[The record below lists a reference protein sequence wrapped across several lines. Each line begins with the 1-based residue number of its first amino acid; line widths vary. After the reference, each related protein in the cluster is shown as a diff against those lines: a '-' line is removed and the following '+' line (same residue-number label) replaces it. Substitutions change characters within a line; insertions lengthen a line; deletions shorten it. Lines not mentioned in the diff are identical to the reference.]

1 MNQSDN
7 YNQLIKK
14 LDQFIRKFYLN
25 KVIRGTLYAI
35 GLTLSLFL
43 LISLL
48 EHNFYFSPAGR
59 KGLLF
64 GFIGLSLLASW
75 FWVVQPL
82 LHFFRLGKV
91 ISHAQAAVIIGDHFQ
106 DVQDK
111 LLNILQLREQSRGQE
126 RNDLILA
133 GIDQKAEQIRLVPFK
148 SAIDLSKNRKYAR
161 YALPPLLLL
170 LILLIAAPSMIRDS
184 TYRLINN
191 SQEFERPAP
200 FSFDLINPDLTVV
213 QYENFLLEVQI
224 SGGQLPNEVF
234 VEVEGFPYRMQKLGP
249 DRFAY
254 RFNNVQKDLD
264 FRLVSDPVS
273 SREYTLNVLQKPNIL
288 DLEVN
293 LDYPAYTGRRDE
305 ILSNLGD
312 LSVPVGTRAGWVLE
326 AAFTDTVWMLF
337 SNKGQLEQTQR
348 QGRERFTYQKQ
359 LFESDLYKLFISNAK
374 LPKADSITY
383 SIAVI
388 PDRYPVIEAEEF
400 QDSSLNKVRFFAG
413 QASDDYGLKNLTFQ
427 YQRTNADGKV
437 EPLQSTK
444 LNNPTGK
451 NVAFD
456 YIFDLNELNLL
467 PGEKVT
473 YYFEIYDND
482 GINGSKAARTQLM
495 QFSMPTME
503 EYRAQSD
510 QNDEQIKKNLK
521 DALRE
526 SQNIQEEL
534 KQARDKLLQEKELD
548 WQSRKELEKL
558 MERQQQLQQQL
569 KEAQEDFQEN
579 LKNQEEFDPAD
590 PETQEKQKKLEELF
604 EEAID
609 EETLELMQ
617 KIQELLE
624 ELDKDQALEM
634 MEEMEMNDQKMELE
648 LDRLLELY
656 KKLELEQEMKEAGE
670 QLEKLAEQQE
680 NLSEQTEQTD
690 PNQEEQEQEEN
701 QSSEDPSENSQEEI
715 SSEENTEEQQNSEQQ
730 NNEQQE
736 GQERSPEEQQ
746 QENQSEPSSQEQIQQ
761 EQQEINEEFQEI
773 MEQMEQIQQKNQE
786 MESPQNLE
794 NQQEQMEQIE
804 QNLEQIQQMLQ
815 QQQNKGASQQQKK
828 TSQQMQQMAQQMQ
841 SAMQSGQ
848 MQQMTEDIDALRQL
862 LENLVKLS
870 FDQEDLIDD
879 FSETSINTPRYVELI
894 QEQFKLKDDFRL
906 VQDSL
911 QALAK
916 RVFQIESF
924 VTEKVGEIKSNLDNS
939 IDELEERRLTPASE
953 HQQRTMKNV
962 NDLALMLSETLN
974 QMQQQLASMMMS
986 MQKSQQ
992 PGQQSSQQ
1000 PGREPRDQI
1009 SEGQKKL
1016 NEQMRK
1022 ASEQMR
1028 RQREGGEGGSAKE
1041 FAEMARRQAEL
1052 RKALEE
1058 KQKQLRQSGQGD
1070 PKIQEMI
1077 DKMDKVERDLVN
1089 KKLTNELLQR
1099 QQDIL
1104 SRLLDFEKAERQKE
1118 FEEKRKSETADQ
1130 IPPTRPQ
1137 ALEEYL
1143 RKREAELQQYKT
1155 VSPSLKPYYKALVE
1169 EYFKKLSEPETR

>member
-1 MNQSDN
+1 MNKSDN

-25 KVIRGTLYAI
+25 KIIRGTLYAI

-43 LISLL
+43 LISIL
-48 EHNFYFSPAGR
+48 EYNFYFSPAGR

-75 FWVVQPL
+75 FWVLQPL
-82 LHFFRLGKV
+82 LHFFQLGKV
-91 ISHAQAAVIIGDHFQ
+91 ISRTQAAVIIGDHFQ

-111 LLNILQLREQSRGQE
+111 LLNILQLREQSRGQAGNE
-126 RNDLILA
+126 LILA

-170 LILLIAAPSMIRDS
+170 LILLIAAPSMIKDS

-191 SQEFERPAP
+191 SREFERPAP
-200 FSFDLINPDLTVV
+200 FSFDLVNPDLTVV
-213 QYENFLLEVQI
+213 QYENFPLEVQI
-224 SGGQLPNEVF
+224 SGNQLPNEVF

-249 DRFAY
+249 DRFTY
-254 RFNNVQKDLD
+254 RFNNLQKDLG

-288 DLEVN
+288 DLEVK

-305 ILSNLGD
+305 TLSNVGD
-312 LSVPVGTRAGWVLE
+312 LSAPVGTRVSWALE

-337 SNKGQLEQTQR
+337 SKKGQLEQTLR
-348 QGRERFTYQKQ
+348 QGRERFTFQKQ
-359 LFESDLYKLFISNAK
+359 LFESDLYKLFISNAR

-383 SIAVI
+383 SIAVT

-400 QDSSLNKVRFFAG
+400 QDSVMTKVRFFAG

-427 YQRTNADGKV
+427 YQRTQADGQA
-437 EPLQSTK
+437 EPLQTVE
-444 LNNPTGK
+444 LNKPAGK
-451 NVAFD
+451 NAAFD
-456 YIFDLNELNLL
+456 YVFDLDELNLL

-473 YYFEIYDND
+473 YYFEVYDND
-482 GINGSKAARTQLM
+482 AINGSKAARTQLM
-495 QFSMPTME
+495 QFSMPTLE
-503 EYRAQSD
+503 EYRAQADEND
-510 QNDEQIKKNLK
+510 QEIKKNLK

-526 SQNIQEEL
+526 SQEIQEEL
-534 KQARDKLLQEKELD
+534 KQARDQLLQEKELD

-569 KEAQEDFQEN
+569 KEAQEDFREN

-590 PETQEKQKKLEELF
+590 KETQEKQKKLEELF
-604 EEAID
+604 EEAIN

-624 ELDKDQALEM
+624 ELDKDEALQM

-656 KKLELEQEMKEAGE
+656 KKLELEQKMKQAGE
-670 QLEKLAEQQE
+670 QLEELAEEQE
-680 NLSEQTEQTD
+680 DLSEKTEQTD
-690 PNQEEQEQEEN
+690 PNSEEQEGQQPEEQSENAQEEN
-701 QSSEDPSENSQEEI
+701 TSED
-715 SSEENTEEQQNSEQQ
+715 QQNSEQ
-730 NNEQQE
+730 NDEQQ
-736 GQERSPEEQQ
+736 SSEEQQ
-746 QENQSEPSSQEQIQQ
+746 QENQTESNSQEQIQQ
-761 EQQEINEEFQEI
+761 EQQEINEEFQKI
-773 MEQMEQIQQKNQE
+773 MEQMEQIQQKNEE
-786 MESPQNLE
+786 METPQNLGD
-794 NQQEQMEQIE
+794 QQEQMEQIQ
-804 QNLEQIQQMLQ
+804 QNLEQIQQMLK
-815 QQQNKGASQQQKK
+815 QQQNQGASQQQKK

-848 MQQMTEDIDALRQL
+848 MEQMSEDIDALRQL

-879 FSETSINTPRYVELI
+879 FSETNINTPRYVELI

-906 VQDSL
+906 VEDSL

-974 QMQQQLASMMMS
+974 QMQQQMASMMMS

-1000 PGREPRDQI
+1000 PGREPRDRI

-1016 NEQMRK
+1016 NEEMRK
-1022 ASEQMR
+1022 AGEQMR

-1104 SRLLDFEKAERQKE
+1104 SRLLDFEKAERQQE
-1118 FEEKRKSETADQ
+1118 FEEKRKSETANQ
-1130 IPPTRPQ
+1130 IPPSRPQ

-1169 EYFKKLSEPETR
+1169 EYFKKLSEPGSK